1 MIDNE
6 SGMQVTRSNPQGRQN
21 ADAVARKATK
31 KRAKEADGNEENED
45 PEDSTEAAVFDIE
58 KIQTMLKEE
67 KFQTMLKQYTN
78 SLHTPNLIGI
88 PSQFSSK
95 SSVSIGIGAAIA
107 DPSNPKRLKN
117 EDKMVR
123 KGLRDFI
130 REELYSDMKFV
141 RDDGMAKTIVR
152 MAVEEGGLVVPFGV
166 KTLQEFAATY
176 FNSVYQSYA
185 SVRHNGQTLARRHYI
200 GEIDTSL
207 QFRNGS
213 KT

>member
-1 MIDNE
+1 MIG
-6 SGMQVTRSNPQGRQN
+6 SGRQVTRSNPQGRTTAKVSGQETT
-21 ADAVARKATK
+21 RK
-31 KRAKEADGNEENED
+31 REIEAGGNEENEN
-45 PEDSTEAAVFDIE
+45 PEASTEAAFNIE
-58 KIQTMLKEE
+58 E
-67 KFQTMLKQYTN
+67 FQKMLKQYEAFRDSN
-78 SLHTPNLIGI
+78 TPNLIGI
-88 PSQFSSK
+88 PSKFSSK
-95 SSVSIGIGAAIA
+95 SSISIGIGAAIA
-107 DPSNPKRLKN
+107 DPSNPKRVKN

-141 RDDGMAKTIVR
+141 RDDEMAKGIVR

-176 FNSVYQSYA
+176 FNSVYQAYA

-207 QFRNGS
+207 QFRNES